1 MADQV
6 VDSIT
11 VVAVEAPRLCG
22 GSAYDVTPQSV
33 SPLLSDVVKSVSF
46 GSAEL
51 YPFHHA

>member
-22 GSAYDVTPQSV
+22 GSAYDVIPQSV
-33 SPLLSDVVKSVSF
+33 PPLLSGVARYVSLD
-46 GSAEL
+46 SAEL